1 MIAVHDD
8 SAPVGGALA
17 SASIRA
23 SGRWA
28 RRESAIIQDLPSDSL
43 VVDVGANVGWHT
55 LVALSLGH
63 KVIGAFAFSNV
74 GCSPSFITLAR
85 NFKYLEIIL

>member
-1 MIAVHDD
+1 LIAVHDD

-63 KVIGAFAFSNV
+63 KVDKVIGAFAFGECMKV
-74 GCSPSFITLAR
+74 
-85 NFKYLEIIL
+85 